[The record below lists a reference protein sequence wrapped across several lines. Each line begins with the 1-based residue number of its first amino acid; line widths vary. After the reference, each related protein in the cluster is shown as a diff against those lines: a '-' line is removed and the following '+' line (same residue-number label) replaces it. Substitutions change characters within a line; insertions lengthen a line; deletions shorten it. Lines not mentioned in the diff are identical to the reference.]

1 MQAIGRCGNGYSITY
16 NGGYAFGGLGMNG
29 DSGYN
34 MSTQMVFT
42 SSDGTVLAT
51 SMSGGNM
58 TYAYGDSK
66 MLAYSGAE
74 VTGGENIST
83 LGQPAVYISGT
94 ASGGTVK
101 TLGQGGSTGGNQPG
115 GPGGPGGPSGWG

>member
-1 MQAIGRCGNGYSITY
+1 MRRLYRCNGPVIF
-16 NGGYAFGGLGMNG
+16 NGGYYFGNGG
-29 DSGYN
+29 DSFDCG
-34 MSTQMVFT
+34 
-42 SSDGTVLAT
+42 DGTVLAT
-51 SMSGGNM
+51 SMSSGNM

-66 MLAYSGAE
+66 VLAYSGAE

-94 ASGGTVK
+94 ASGGTAK

-115 GPGGPGGPSGWG
+115 GPGGPGGWG

>member
-1 MQAIGRCGNGYSITY
+1 M
-16 NGGYAFGGLGMNG
+16 NGG
-29 DSGYN
+29 SGYN

-66 MLAYSGAE
+66 VLAYSGAE

-83 LGQPAVYISGT
+83 LGQPAIYISGYCFRRYCQDART
-94 ASGGTVK
+94 GRQYRRQSARRPRR
-101 TLGQGGSTGGNQPG
+101 LGLIYS
-115 GPGGPGGPSGWG
+115 